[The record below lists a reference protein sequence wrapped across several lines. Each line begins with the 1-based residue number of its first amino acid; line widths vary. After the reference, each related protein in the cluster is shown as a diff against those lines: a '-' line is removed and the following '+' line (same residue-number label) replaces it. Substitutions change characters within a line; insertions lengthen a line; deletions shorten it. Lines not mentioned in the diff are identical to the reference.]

1 MAITARIL
9 FNPST
14 NQSREESPK
23 NPNPAARSSD
33 SPTKNALIA
42 HLLNKNHLNDSD
54 SPKQSLK
61 TAQQQRQQEQQQP
74 LAPSPPSIGFQPNVQ
89 VPMVDDDVKEEVPPP
104 HYIPLQ
110 HLQPQD
116 NEQMPLMQQQQYP
129 ANSLPSPS
137 RRRPDRESSPFLMP
151 VQDLSALPLG
161 TNYGWRVED

>member
-9 FNPST
+9 FNPT

-23 NPNPAARSSD
+23 NPNPGARSSD
-33 SPTKNALIA
+33 SPSKNALIA
-42 HLLNKNHLNDSD
+42 HLRNKNHLSDSD
-54 SPKQSLK
+54 SPKQSPK
-61 TAQQQRQQEQQQP
+61 AAQQQQQQQQQP
-74 LAPSPPSIGFQPNVQ
+74 RLAPSPPSIGFQPNVQ
-89 VPMVDDDVKEEVPPP
+89 VPMVDDDVDEEVPPP
-104 HYIPLQ
+104 HFIPMQ

-129 ANSLPSPS
+129 ENSLPSPS
-137 RRRPDRESSPFLMP
+137 RRRPDRESSPFMMP